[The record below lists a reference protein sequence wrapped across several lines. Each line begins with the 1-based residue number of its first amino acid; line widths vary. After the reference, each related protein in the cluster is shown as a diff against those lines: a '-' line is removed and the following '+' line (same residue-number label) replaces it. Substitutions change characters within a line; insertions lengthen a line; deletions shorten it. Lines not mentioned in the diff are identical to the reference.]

1 MTPLFIYL
9 LKVAIINALMIGFY
23 HFAIRPGRN
32 FGLMRWVL
40 LAAVVLPLI
49 LPLIP
54 QPVMHQGEAEIP
66 LYVISLPEVQ
76 GAATISAEAKPSII
90 PDIRVLIYAS
100 VVLLMML
107 ATMVS
112 VLSVARRL
120 RLSKVK
126 ITLYGKIYIDETAV
140 SPFSFFKWV
149 FFPDKSLE
157 HPDAD
162 LLLRHEFSHVK
173 RHHSIDRLISATFR
187 AFFWFSPFAHF
198 NHRLLSE
205 VHEYQADADAIAAF
219 GDKAG
224 YNQLIVSYAGIP
236 GNNPITNPFSAHLKK
251 RIIMLNHLKPG
262 KLSLTA
268 IVTGIVLI
276 ASVAVFSSM
285 VQPQKTNSSDMMS
298 DDEFQSAALSES
310 LSLPEVTVF
319 PVGDGSTAISDDTT
333 LVPAQYPGGD
343 EARILFFKNNL
354 RYPAEARNRNIQ
366 GTVEYKFTVEADG
379 KVTSV
384 EIVSGIGSGCDEE
397 VLRVAALMPAWK
409 PATKGGKPVKSTM
422 VLPVKFTLSNGTNES
437 DDVFTVVEKSPSFPG
452 GDDARAAHF
461 GKVMTYPESARKDKV
476 EGTVYVT
483 FIVEKDGSLSNVRIL
498 RGVRKDLDE
507 VALRVIN
514 SMPLWEPGTQRG
526 EPVRVQFNMP
536 IKFKLSEEKSEV
548 QKEVKKESSSE
559 VKTSAMID
567 GREVFMVVDEAPEYP
582 GGSDALFKYLGEK
595 NKYTEEAIKQK
606 IEGTIYIGFTV
617 EPDGSISNAR
627 VLRGIGGGL
636 DEVAVNS
643 IMNMPKWKPG
653 KNGGVAVPVQFN
665 IPVKFKLDA
674 DSPDKPVEM
683 PEKSMYLGREVYNK
697 VDVSPEF
704 PGGNEAFLAY
714 LRKYIGNVEFSN
726 FEDSKTS
733 LSMIFVVEPDG
744 RITPGAVSENADA
757 VVKLTPKLQEALK
770 NMPVWKPGKTK
781 GVAVPV
787 RELIFLKII
796 NQ

>member
-66 LYVISLPEVQ
+66 LYVITLPETQ
-76 GAATISAEAKPSII
+76 GAATISAEAKPSFI
-90 PDIRVLIYAS
+90 PDIRLLIYAS
-100 VVLLMML
+100 VVLLMLL

-157 HPDAD
+157 HPGAD

-173 RHHSIDRLISATFR
+173 RHHSIDRLISASFR

-198 NHRLLSE
+198 NHKLLSE

-285 VQPQKTNSSDMMS
+285 VQPQKANSSDVVS
-298 DDEFQSAALSES
+298 GDEFQSAALSES

-343 EARILFFKNNL
+343 DARILLLGNNI
-354 RYPAEARNRNIQ
+354 RYPVEARNKNIQ
-366 GTVEYKFTVEADG
+366 GTVEYRFTVEADG

-384 EIVSGIGSGCDEE
+384 EIVSGIGGGCDEE
-397 VLRVAALMPAWK
+397 VLRVVALMPTWK
-409 PATKGGKPVKSTM
+409 PATKGGKPVRSTM
-422 VLPVKFTLSNGTNES
+422 VLPVKFSLSNGTNET
-437 DDVFTVVEKSPSFPG
+437 DDVFTVVENPPKFPG

-461 GKVMTYPESARKDKV
+461 SKVITYPESARKDKV
-476 EGTVYVT
+476 EGIVYVT
-483 FIVEKDGSLSNVRIL
+483 FIVEKDGSISNTRIL
-498 RGVRKDLDE
+498 RGVRKDIDE
-507 VALRVIN
+507 VALRAVS

-526 EPVRVQFNMP
+526 KPVRVQFNIP
-536 IKFKLSEEKSEV
+536 LKFSLSEVKSEA
-548 QKEVKKESSSE
+548 KKESSSE
-559 VKTSAMID
+559 VKTSTMID

-582 GGSDALFKYLGEK
+582 GGSDALYKYLGEK
-595 NKYTEEAIKQK
+595 NKYTEEARKQK

-674 DSPDKPVEM
+674 DNPGKPLEM
-683 PEKSMYLGREVYNK
+683 PEKSMYHGREVYNK

-714 LRKYIGNVEFSN
+714 LRNYIGNVEFSN
-726 FEDSKTS
+726 FEDSKSS

-757 VVKLTPKLQEALK
+757 VVKLTPKLQEALR
-770 NMPVWKPGKTK
+770 NMPAWKPGKTK

-787 RELIFLKII
+787 RELIFLKTI

>member
-9 LKVAIINALMIGFY
+9 LKAAIINAMMIGFY
-23 HFAIRPGRN
+23 HYAIRPGRN
-32 FGLMRWVL
+32 FRLMRWIL
-40 LAAVVLPLI
+40 LASVILPLI

-54 QPVMHQGEAEIP
+54 QPVLHQGEAEIP
-66 LYVISLPEVQ
+66 VYVITLPEFQ
-76 GAATISAEAKPSII
+76 GATTITSEAKTSFI
-90 PDIRVLIYAS
+90 PDIRLLIYYS
-100 VVLLMML
+100 VALLMLL
-107 ATMVS
+107 ATLVS

-126 ITLYGKIYIDETAV
+126 ITLYGKIYIDEAAV

-157 HPDAD
+157 HPNAD

-198 NHRLLSE
+198 NHKLLSE
-205 VHEYQADADAIAAF
+205 VHEYQADADAIATY

-224 YNQLIVSYAGIP
+224 YNQLMVSYAGIA

-285 VQPQKTNSSDMMS
+285 VQPQKTNSTDMVSDN
-298 DDEFQSAALSES
+298 EFLSTELSES
-310 LSLPEVTVF
+310 VLLPEVTVF
-319 PVGDGSTAISDDTT
+319 PVGDGSAAISDDTT

-354 RYPAEARNRNIQ
+354 RYPLEARNNNIQ

-384 EIVSGIGSGCDEE
+384 EIVSGIGGGCDAE
-397 VLRVAALMPAWK
+397 VLRVVPLMPAWK
-409 PATKGGKPVKSTM
+409 PATKGGRPVRSTM
-422 VLPVKFTLSNGTNES
+422 VLPVKFTLSNNDSES
-437 DDVFTVVEKSPSFPG
+437 DQVFTVVENSPRFPG

-461 GKVMTYPESARKDKV
+461 SKVITYPESARKDKV

-483 FIVEKDGSLSNVRIL
+483 FIIEKDGSLSNVKIL
-498 RGVRKDLDE
+498 RGVRKDIDE
-507 VALRVIN
+507 VALRAVS

-536 IKFKLSEEKSEV
+536 LKFSLSEVKS
-548 QKEVKKESSSE
+548 EVKKESSSE
-559 VKTSAMID
+559 VKTSTLID
-567 GREVFMVVDEAPEYP
+567 GREVYMIVDESPEYP
-582 GGSDALFKYLGEK
+582 GGSDALYKYLGEK
-595 NKYTEEAIKQK
+595 NKYTEEARKQK
-606 IEGTIYIGFTV
+606 IEGTTYIGFTV

-636 DEVAVNS
+636 DEVALNS
-643 IMNMPKWKPG
+643 IMSMPKWKPG
-653 KNGGVAVPVQFN
+653 KNKGVAVPVQFN
-665 IPVKFKLDA
+665 IPVKFKLDPE
-674 DSPDKPVEM
+674 SPDKPFEM
-683 PEKSMYLGREVYNK
+683 PEKSMYHGREVYNK

-744 RITPGAVSENADA
+744 SVTPGAVSENADA

-787 RELIFLKII
+787 RELIFLKTI
-796 NQ
+796 N

>member
-9 LKVAIINALMIGFY
+9 LKAAIINAMMIGFY
-23 HFAIRPGRN
+23 HYAIRPGRN
-32 FGLMRWVL
+32 FRLMRWIL
-40 LAAVVLPLI
+40 LASVILPLI

-54 QPVMHQGEAEIP
+54 QPVLHQGEAEIP
-66 LYVISLPEVQ
+66 IYVITLPESQ
-76 GAATISAEAKPSII
+76 GTTTIAAEAKTIFI
-90 PDIRVLIYAS
+90 PDIRLLIYYS
-100 VVLLMML
+100 VAMLMLL
-107 ATMVS
+107 ATTVS

-126 ITLYGKIYIDETAV
+126 ITPYGKIYIDDAAV
-140 SPFSFFKWV
+140 SPFSFFRWV

-157 HPDAD
+157 HPNAD

-198 NHRLLSE
+198 NHKLLSE
-205 VHEYQADADAIAAF
+205 VHEYQADADAIAAY

-224 YNQLIVSYAGIP
+224 YNQLMVSYAGIA

-285 VQPQKTNSSDMMS
+285 VQPQKSNSPDMMS

-310 LSLPEVTVF
+310 AALPEVTVF
-319 PVGDGSTAISDDTT
+319 PVADRSTAISDDTT
-333 LVPAQYPGGD
+333 LVPALYPGGD
-343 EARILFFKNNL
+343 EARILFLGNNI
-354 RYPAEARNRNIQ
+354 RYPAEARNQNIQ

-384 EIVSGIGSGCDEE
+384 EIVSGIGGGCDEE
-397 VLRVAALMPAWK
+397 VLRVVALMPAWK
-409 PATKGGKPVKSTM
+409 PATKGGKPVSSSM
-422 VLPVKFTLSNGTNES
+422 VLPVKFTLSGPKAETDE
-437 DDVFTVVEKSPSFPG
+437 VFVVVENPPKFPG

-461 GKVMTYPESARKDKV
+461 QKVLTYPETARKDKV

-483 FIVEKDGSLSNVRIL
+483 FIVEKDGSISNAKIL
-498 RGVRKDLDE
+498 RGVRKDIDE
-507 VALRVIN
+507 VALRAVS

-536 IKFKLSEEKSEV
+536 LKFKLSEEKSEEK
-548 QKEVKKESSSE
+548 KEVKKESSSE
-559 VKTSAMID
+559 VKTSTIID
-567 GREVFMVVDEAPEYP
+567 GREVFMVVEESPEYP
-582 GGSDALFKYLGEK
+582 GGSDALYKYLGEK
-595 NKYTEEAIKQK
+595 NKYTEEARKQK
-606 IEGTIYIGFTV
+606 TEGTIYIGFTV

-636 DEVAVNS
+636 DEVAINS
-643 IMNMPKWKPG
+643 IMGMPKWKPG
-653 KNGGVAVPVQFN
+653 KNKGVAVPVQFN
-665 IPVKFKLDA
+665 IPVKFKLDP

-683 PEKSMYLGREVYNK
+683 PEKSMYGGREVYNK
-697 VDVSPEF
+697 VDEAPEF
-704 PGGNEAFLAY
+704 PGGSDALLSHF
-714 LRKYIGNVEFSN
+714 RKYVGNVEFSS

-733 LSMIFVVEPDG
+733 LSVIFIVESDG
-744 RITPGAVSENADA
+744 SITPSGVSENADA
-757 VVKLTPKLQEALK
+757 IVKLTPKLQQAMK
-770 NMPVWKPGKTK
+770 NMPVWKPGKAK

-787 RELIFLKII
+787 REIMFLKI

>member
-9 LKVAIINALMIGFY
+9 FKAAIINAMMIGFY
-23 HFAIRPGRN
+23 HYAIRPGRN
-32 FGLMRWVL
+32 FRLMRWIL
-40 LAAVVLPLI
+40 LASVILPLI

-54 QPVMHQGEAEIP
+54 QPVMHQGETEIP
-66 LYVISLPEVQ
+66 VYVITLPESQ
-76 GAATISAEAKPSII
+76 GATTIAAEPETSFI
-90 PDIRVLIYAS
+90 PDIRLLIYYS
-100 VVLLMML
+100 VSLLMLL
-107 ATMVS
+107 ATVVS

-126 ITLYGKIYIDETAV
+126 ITRYGKIYIDEAAV

-157 HPDAD
+157 HPNAD

-198 NHRLLSE
+198 NHKLLSE
-205 VHEYQADADAIAAF
+205 VHEYQADADAIAAY

-224 YNQLIVSYAGIP
+224 YNQLMVSYAGIA

-285 VQPQKTNSSDMMS
+285 VQPQKPNSQDIMS
-298 DDEFQSAALSES
+298 DDEFHSTVLSES
-310 LSLPEVTVF
+310 AALPEVTVF
-319 PVGDGSTAISDDTT
+319 PVADGSTTITDDTT
-333 LVPAQYPGGD
+333 LVPAKYPGGD
-343 EARILFFKNNL
+343 EARMKFLQNNL
-354 RYPAEARNRNIQ
+354 RYPVEARNQNIQ
-366 GTVEYKFTVEADG
+366 GTVEYKFTIEADG

-384 EIVSGIGSGCDEE
+384 EIVSGIGGGCDEE
-397 VLRVAALMPAWK
+397 VLRVVALMPAWK
-409 PATKGGKPVKSTM
+409 PASKGGKPVRSSM
-422 VLPVKFTLSNGTNES
+422 VLPVKFTLSNDTKES
-437 DDVFTVVEKSPSFPG
+437 DDVFTVVENPPKFPG

-461 GKVMTYPESARKDKV
+461 RKVMNYPESAKKDKV

-483 FIVEKDGSLSNVRIL
+483 FIVEKGGSVSNARIL

-507 VALRVIN
+507 VALRAVN

-526 EPVRVQFNMP
+526 KPVRVQFNIP
-536 IKFKLSEEKSEV
+536 LKFSLSEAKSEA
-548 QKEVKKESSSE
+548 KKESSSE
-559 VKTSAMID
+559 VKTSTIID
-567 GREVFMVVDEAPEYP
+567 GREVFMVVEESPEYP
-582 GGSDALFKYLGEK
+582 GGSDALYKYLGEK
-595 NKYTEEAIKQK
+595 NKYTEEARKQK
-606 IEGTIYIGFTV
+606 IEGTTYIGFTV
-617 EPDGSISNAR
+617 EPDGSISNAQI
-627 VLRGIGGGL
+627 LRGIGGGL
-636 DEVAVNS
+636 DEVALNS
-643 IMNMPKWKPG
+643 IMSMPKWKPG
-653 KNGGVAVPVQFN
+653 KNKGVAVPVRFN

-683 PEKSMYLGREVYNK
+683 PEKSMYHGREVYNK

-744 RITPGAVSENADA
+744 SVTPGAVSENADA

-787 RELIFLKII
+787 RELIFLKTI